1 MLTDKNAKD
10 SVGIDHKNILQ
21 GLAIKKHVR
30 EVSKRDIPLV
40 MQLIKAE
47 SMQHFTQS
55 ISSQGNKSSKDQII
69 IVEEVKMSLLAKSC
83 FAPGIISFVSNLI
96 ASSEDAEDSDDEE
109 WLQQYKEGMGHEIY
123 RKKLSIQMEN
133 RYFSDVVKLIYKRLN
148 AIVFA
153 IDVICNQK
161 TIVRLNPADFLVNNI
176 EENNIYVYCICPGP
190 EIADQIETLDMTKA

>member
-1 MLTDKNAKD
+1 
-10 SVGIDHKNILQ
+10 
-21 GLAIKKHVR
+21 
-30 EVSKRDIPLV
+30 
-40 MQLIKAE
+40 
-47 SMQHFTQS
+47 
-55 ISSQGNKSSKDQII
+55 
-69 IVEEVKMSLLAKSC
+69 MSLLAKSC

-96 ASSEDAEDSDDEE
+96 MSTEDVEDADEEE
-109 WLQQYKEGMGHEIY
+109 WLQEYKEGMGHEIY

-190 EIADQIETLDMTKA
+190 EFADQIETLDMSKANIIQYNLKKQRKEKEMEQGDDNERETESLFGDEAQLEEEKAGGTVKVASIKQRNF

>member
-1 MLTDKNAKD
+1 
-10 SVGIDHKNILQ
+10 
-21 GLAIKKHVR
+21 
-30 EVSKRDIPLV
+30 
-40 MQLIKAE
+40 
-47 SMQHFTQS
+47 
-55 ISSQGNKSSKDQII
+55 
-69 IVEEVKMSLLAKSC
+69 MSLLAKSC

-153 IDVICNQK
+153 IDVICN
-161 TIVRLNPADFLVNNI
+161 
-176 EENNIYVYCICPGP
+176 
-190 EIADQIETLDMTKA
+190 

>member
-153 IDVICNQK
+153 IDVICN
-161 TIVRLNPADFLVNNI
+161 
-176 EENNIYVYCICPGP
+176 
-190 EIADQIETLDMTKA
+190 

>member
-1 MLTDKNAKD
+1 
-10 SVGIDHKNILQ
+10 
-21 GLAIKKHVR
+21 
-30 EVSKRDIPLV
+30 
-40 MQLIKAE
+40 
-47 SMQHFTQS
+47 
-55 ISSQGNKSSKDQII
+55 
-69 IVEEVKMSLLAKSC
+69 MSLLAKSC

-190 EIADQIETLDMTKA
+190 EIADQIETLDMTKAQ